1 MADLQRQQAR
11 KKRGSIRY
19 KRLGKQVAKV
29 HERIGNLRRE
39 FLHKTTTRMVK
50 SCAVIATE
58 ELRVNNM
65 SLRPP
70 ARRAILAG
78 WSSKRPD

>member
-19 KRLGKQVAKV
+19 RRLGSQVAKL

-39 FLHKTTTRMVK
+39 FLHSRTSRMMA
-50 SCAVIATE
+50 SCAVLAT
-58 ELRVNNM
+58 RV
-65 SLRPP
+65 SQ
-70 ARRAILAG
+70 ARI
-78 WSSKRPD
+78 